1 MPRSRGLRQ
10 RRSEAEWKEILRR
23 FAASS
28 VSARDFCRREGL
40 ALSSLQRW
48 RARLGDSSA
57 RGEFVELRA
66 APARAVPAAE
76 WTVELTLPGG
86 VSLRLRS

>member
-1 MPRSRGLRQ
+1 
-10 RRSEAEWKEILRR
+10 
-23 FAASS
+23 
-28 VSARDFCRREGL
+28 
-40 ALSSLQRW
+40 LSSLQRW